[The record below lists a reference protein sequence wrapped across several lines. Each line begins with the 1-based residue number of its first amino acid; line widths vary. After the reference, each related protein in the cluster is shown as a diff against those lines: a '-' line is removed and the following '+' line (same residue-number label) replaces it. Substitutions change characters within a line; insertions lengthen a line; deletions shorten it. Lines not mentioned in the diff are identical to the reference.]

1 VGGPLLEPVYVGS
14 FLLLALAS
22 LLGAGL
28 LMTLRGSETAG
39 APSQDEPRG
48 RPWLGIVTQPS
59 YLVALFGAATGYG
72 VMILAMAATPI
83 AMLHHDHELGAAA
96 TVIQFHVL
104 GMFAPS
110 FFSGSLISRFG
121 VRRVMLAGVALLGL
135 HVAVAASGVGF
146 GTFAAALVLLGV
158 GWNFLYVGGTTLLTT
173 TYAPAER
180 GRAQATNDMTI
191 FVVGLLSSLAAGA
204 MVERFGWRDMNLML
218 LPWLAAAGL
227 VLVWQ
232 EVRAVTG
239 AARQDASS

>member
-1 VGGPLLEPVYVGS
+1 
-14 FLLLALAS
+14 
-22 LLGAGL
+22 
-28 LMTLRGSETAG
+28 
-39 APSQDEPRG
+39 
-48 RPWLGIVTQPS
+48 
-59 YLVALFGAATGYG
+59 
-72 VMILAMAATPI
+72 MILAMAATPI